1 MTNQQ
6 PENKRLFFDVSKHFD
21 GYEEEQMIWAMVE
34 NVLKRNNIEPK
45 SGIKGL
51 SVRYYDD
58 GNIELQEKGVIDES
72 WTTQSKSHIW
82 DSITH

>member
-1 MTNQQ
+1 MTNEQ
-6 PENKRLFFDVSKHFD
+6 PKKFINISELFD
-21 GYEEEQMIWAMVE
+21 GVGEEGAIWGIVE
-34 NVLKRNNIEPK
+34 HVLERNGIEPK

-58 GNIELQEKGVIDES
+58 GNPIIQERGIIDES

-82 DSITH
+82 DSVTY